1 MKSAWLGLC
10 WLPSLGV
17 LTLVFLL
24 SVLMLGGLA
33 LMITPALQLKQEPEL
48 KPEPE
53 PEPEP
58 EPWAYVNVYGSL

>member
-1 MKSAWLGLC
+1 L
-10 WLPSLGV
+10 LGV